1 MTQLLEISKRTGKE
15 RGNASFPLIDR
26 GESRFMALFA
36 LGIVLLFSGCATTRE
51 KEAFREWKDME
62 SRQYGAP
69 DKDASQAQLVFQGD
83 HSSLRDMLSY
93 AEAHNPGVR
102 AAFEKWKSAL
112 EKAPQDRS
120 LPDPR
125 VTYSYYL
132 REDKTQIEPMTQKF
146 ALSQEFP
153 LFGKLTLMGDMS
165 LARAEMERR
174 NYESKKQDLFFE
186 LKKHYN
192 EYDYHLK
199 SISIMEKNIEFMK
212 EMERVARV
220 QYVSGM
226 APYSAEIKAQLELGK
241 MENDLNS
248 MKDMIEPIVGRLN
261 SFLDRSQDAPLP
273 PPMIKEQIQPP
284 LSEKELIAIIRTSSP
299 MLKMLDAERAMNQTS
314 LALAK
319 KGYIPDL
326 MLGVEYMHTRD
337 DPGAGMSSM
346 SDSTEEPYM
355 FMASVNIP
363 LWFGKYRAGIREAE
377 ALSRSSEQA
386 KKQKENEL
394 LSELKMMLY
403 KFRDAERKVGLFRD
417 TLLPKA
423 RESLRVAQ
431 QAFTSGKADFMDLI
445 EAERS
450 LLDIDLSYERAQT
463 DQRVILAE
471 LEMLAGKELSGLRQ
485 GSKD

>member
-1 MTQLLEISKRTGKE
+1 M
-15 RGNASFPLIDR
+15 
-26 GESRFMALFA
+26 
-36 LGIVLLFSGCATTRE
+36 
-51 KEAFREWKDME
+51 
-62 SRQYGAP
+62 
-69 DKDASQAQLVFQGD
+69 
-83 HSSLRDMLSY
+83 
-93 AEAHNPGVR
+93 
-102 AAFEKWKSAL
+102 
-112 EKAPQDRS
+112 
-120 LPDPR
+120 
-125 VTYSYYL
+125 
-132 REDKTQIEPMTQKF
+132 
-146 ALSQEFP
+146 
-153 LFGKLTLMGDMS
+153 
-165 LARAEMERR
+165 
-174 NYESKKQDLFFE
+174 
-186 LKKHYN
+186 
-192 EYDYHLK
+192 
-199 SISIMEKNIEFMK
+199 
-212 EMERVARV
+212 
-220 QYVSGM
+220 
-226 APYSAEIKAQLELGK
+226 
-241 MENDLNS
+241 
-248 MKDMIEPIVGRLN
+248 
-261 SFLDRSQDAPLP
+261 
-273 PPMIKEQIQPP
+273 
-284 LSEKELIAIIRTSSP
+284 
-299 MLKMLDAERAMNQTS
+299 
-314 LALAK
+314 
-319 KGYIPDL
+319 GYIPDL

-423 RESLRVAQ
+423 RESQRVAQ